1 MLSAFS
7 LCHKECFPGK
17 SVKKEEN
24 GRKFCKKFFV
34 VWVRFVGEKPSYR
47 VKQPKVR

>member
-24 GRKFCKKFFV
+24 GRKFCKKIFC
-34 VWVRFVGEKPSYR
+34 RMGEICGGKT
-47 VKQPKVR
+47 VL